1 MSVRDERHLTR
12 LWVVSWTSRKVPVQL
27 SSLKEDPSSVVELD
41 EAFTFHSLIGKGS
54 FGEVWKVEAKRGAN
68 NLRMLEPSEQQFYAL
83 KLASIEDE
91 DVPIEADLLQ
101 KHRHKCV
108 VPLIAVFVGQQVEV
122 QRNRQKSKQM
132 FMCLLM
138 TLATGN
144 LETQLL
150 KVSSERLTPQ
160 QARIILL
167 DTSRGMA
174 YLHTPSRSQEHLL
187 HRDLKPANILLDHSS
202 GPLWRAQI
210 ADFGVSTLRKE
221 NGMTDMTMGPGT
233 DGYIAPEQQTT
244 VYSRPADVWSFGV
257 VVSRLIGWEHW
268 KDLTGLGLQRFVRAC
283 QEDAYLKELAVRCL
297 SPDPLFRPSFKDV
310 QGMLWLDL
318 LRSEFEAAVT
328 RLCSRKGHTLRAVS
342 RRDLSPGKEN
352 TSDCF
357 FFQ

>member
-1 MSVRDERHLTR
+1 
-12 LWVVSWTSRKVPVQL
+12 
-27 SSLKEDPSSVVELD
+27 
-41 EAFTFHSLIGKGS
+41 
-54 FGEVWKVEAKRGAN
+54 
-68 NLRMLEPSEQQFYAL
+68 MLEPSEQQFYAL

>member
-1 MSVRDERHLTR
+1 
-12 LWVVSWTSRKVPVQL
+12 
-27 SSLKEDPSSVVELD
+27 
-41 EAFTFHSLIGKGS
+41 
-54 FGEVWKVEAKRGAN
+54 
-68 NLRMLEPSEQQFYAL
+68 MLEPSEHKFYAL

-91 DVPIEADLLQ
+91 DVPIEADLLL
-101 KHRHKCV
+101 KHRHTCV

-122 QRNRQKSKQM
+122 QRNRQKSKQK

-150 KVSSERLTPQ
+150 KASGSTSERLTPQ

-167 DTSRGMA
+167 DTARGMA
-174 YLHTPSRSQEHLL
+174 YLHTPSQSQEHLL
-187 HRDLKPANILLDHSS
+187 HRDLKPANILLDNTS

-268 KDLTGLGLQRFVRAC
+268 KDLTGLGLQRFVRSC
-283 QEDAYLKELAVRCL
+283 HEDAYLKDLAVRCL
-297 SPDPLFRPSFKDV
+297 SPDPLLRPSFKDI

-342 RRDLSPGKEN
+342 HGLSPGKEN
-352 TSDCF
+352 TSDSF